1 MLLLFTGLGTS
12 NGYDFE
18 AVPKLPHDKMEADKS
33 DDHEETDQKG
43 VTTELPGADYVV
55 TQQSDEAEAN
65 TSQPLAGEQ
74 PCENMQ
80 QFVNKCE
87 AIKGNCTASN
97 YHHTV
102 LIDE

>member
-1 MLLLFTGLGTS
+1 MLLLLTALGTS

-18 AVPKLPHDKMEADKS
+18 AVPKLPHDKMEANKS
-33 DDHEETDQKG
+33 DDHEQSDQKG
-43 VTTELPGADYVV
+43 VTTELPGVDCVV

-74 PCENMQ
+74 PCENKH
-80 QFVNKCE
+80 QFVDKCE

-97 YHHTV
+97 YQHTV
-102 LIDE
+102 IIE